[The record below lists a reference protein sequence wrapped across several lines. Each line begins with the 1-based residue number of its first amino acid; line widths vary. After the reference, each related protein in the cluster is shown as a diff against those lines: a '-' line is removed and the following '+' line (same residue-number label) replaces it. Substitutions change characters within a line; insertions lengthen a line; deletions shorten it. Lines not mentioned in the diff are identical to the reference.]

1 MANIHLAFG
10 PCYRTLSPSYPATQI
25 LFFQKKKK
33 PSKIKTTLKEK
44 NRNVARQ
51 LGETDSRKLTIA
63 FSATGKM
70 EKKNKSMTIQNA
82 GSFDARIELN

>member
-25 LFFQKKKK
+25 LFFRKKKK

-44 NRNVARQ
+44 KEKRGQAARRNRFEKIDDRLFGDREN
-51 LGETDSRKLTIA
+51 
-63 FSATGKM
+63 GK
-70 EKKNKSMTIQNA
+70 KKTNP
-82 GSFDARIELN
+82 